1 MNRLPKHVTLKHLHA
16 FVAVAQEGSFTLAG
30 ERMHQTQSSIT
41 SLVQQLEQAL
51 VCQLFE
57 RTSRRVLLTHVGKE
71 FLPRANQILKS
82 FESAVNDVIR
92 YGNLER
98 GQVTVAAAPS
108 AITEL
113 LAAAVLEFSQ
123 IYPGVRVCLRDEN
136 SRKIQEQVSRQEA
149 DFGLTGRW
157 MEAPDL
163 YFRPCMTDEFGVL
176 YPDTSQWCEQFGE
189 RVSWS
194 QLMGHKQIG
203 LIGDTGILS
212 VLRSHIELPSEVTA
226 PFYEASST
234 TSQAA
239 LVQSGMGLAVLP
251 ALAAARLL
259 GRGLRFSLLEAPV
272 INRTLSFITH
282 AHYGLSPMAAALMDI
297 VLTHIGKAALPD
309 GCTRLP
315 G

>member
-1 MNRLPKHVTLKHLHA
+1 MNRLPKHITLKHLHA
-16 FVAVAQEGSFTLAG
+16 FVAVAQEGSFTQAG
-30 ERMHQTQSSIT
+30 ARMHQTQSSIT

-51 VCQLFE
+51 GCQLFE
-57 RTSRRVLLTHVGKE
+57 RTSRRVVLTHVGKE
-71 FLPRANQILKS
+71 FLPRVNQILKS
-82 FESAVNDVIR
+82 FESAVSDVIR

-113 LAAAVLEFSQ
+113 LAPAALEFSH
-123 IYPGVRVCLRDEN
+123 IYPGVRVCLRDDN
-136 SRKIQEQVSRQEA
+136 SRQIQAQISRQEA

-163 YFRPCMTDEFGVL
+163 HFRPCMTDQFGVV
-176 YPDTSQWCEQFGE
+176 YPDAPQWCALFGG
-189 RVSWS
+189 RATWS
-194 QLMGHKQIG
+194 QLKGHKQIG

-239 LVQSGMGLAVLP
+239 MVQCGMGLAVMP
-251 ALAAARLL
+251 ALAAARVL
-259 GRGLRFSLLEAPV
+259 GQGLRFSLLEQPV

-282 AHYGLSPMAAALMDI
+282 AHHGLSPMAAALMSI
-297 VLTHIGKAALPD
+297 VLDHVDRAELPE
-309 GCTRLP
+309 GCIRT
-315 G
+315 

>member
-1 MNRLPKHVTLKHLHA
+1 
-16 FVAVAQEGSFTLAG
+16 
-30 ERMHQTQSSIT
+30 
-41 SLVQQLEQAL
+41 
-51 VCQLFE
+51 
-57 RTSRRVLLTHVGKE
+57 
-71 FLPRANQILKS
+71 
-82 FESAVNDVIR
+82 
-92 YGNLER
+92 
-98 GQVTVAAAPS
+98 
-108 AITEL
+108 
-113 LAAAVLEFSQ
+113 
-123 IYPGVRVCLRDEN
+123 
-136 SRKIQEQVSRQEA
+136 
-149 DFGLTGRW
+149 
-157 MEAPDL
+157 
-163 YFRPCMTDEFGVL
+163 
-176 YPDTSQWCEQFGE
+176 QFGE